1 MCAKTYTSRIGGTYT
16 VGNEAQSEVLRVS
29 DLDVYYKDRSRILQP
44 RTLDQV
50 LYQLSQG
57 RACVTKLADG
67 STAVIVGYDRYNT
80 LLYNF
85 DTGEHYYM
93 GINDSTNSMLE
104 GGNVFVS
111 YIEKQAT
118 VKEES

>member
-1 MCAKTYTSRIGGTYT
+1 
-16 VGNEAQSEVLRVS
+16 
-29 DLDVYYKDRSRILQP
+29 
-44 RTLDQV
+44 
-50 LYQLSQG
+50 
-57 RACVTKLADG
+57 
-67 STAVIVGYDRYNT
+67 
-80 LLYNF
+80 
-85 DTGEHYYM
+85 M